1 MKIENRCP
9 HSVTLWDKYGVSIE
23 LKPTQPPVR
32 LMTNAAAKVGEVMG
46 VPIHGPASFAGVQ
59 FLPDKRD
66 DTLIVVSQMTALAV
80 SALHPDRDDVVYPGT
95 APHDHPV
102 RDKERRDIRGVT
114 RLIRAIDAPATG

>member
-9 HSVTLWDKYGVSIE
+9 HSVTLWDKYGQPLV
-23 LKPTQPPVR
+23 LTPTQPPVR
-32 LMTNAAAKVGEVMG
+32 LLTISANQVGEVMG
-46 VPIHGPASFAGVQ
+46 VPIHGPAGFAGVQ
-59 FLPDKRD
+59 FLPDKRA
-66 DTLIVVSQMTALAV
+66 DTFIIVSQMTAMAV